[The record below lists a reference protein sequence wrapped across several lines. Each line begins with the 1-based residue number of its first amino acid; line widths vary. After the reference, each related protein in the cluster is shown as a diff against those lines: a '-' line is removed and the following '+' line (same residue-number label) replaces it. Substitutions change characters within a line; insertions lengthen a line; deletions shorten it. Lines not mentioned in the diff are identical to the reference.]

1 MSEREGERGR
11 EGEGR
16 GREGRRVDSQNQFSG
31 FHLENITC
39 FARCLWVPL
48 GTCHPVIPRC
58 IPIPKGKGGAPY
70 DAATDTPIGEFDP
83 VTFGDLG
90 LSDTEALIHSNIR
103 LMSAFVSRIYRA
115 YFFLFSLLNL

>member
-16 GREGRRVDSQNQFSG
+16 GGPPRRLSKPIFGISFGKHNVLRTLFMGSIRNLS
-31 FHLENITC
+31 
-39 FARCLWVPL
+39 P
-48 GTCHPVIPRC
+48 PVIPRC